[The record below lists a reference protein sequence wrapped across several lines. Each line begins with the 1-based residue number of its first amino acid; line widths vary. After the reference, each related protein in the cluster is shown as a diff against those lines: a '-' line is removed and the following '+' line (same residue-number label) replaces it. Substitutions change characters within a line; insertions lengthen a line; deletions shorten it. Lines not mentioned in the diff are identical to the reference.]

1 VILLAFLA
9 GLAVGFTLLIGY
21 YVRVDRRFKLL
32 ERRLKIESLEAFS
45 LFKQNQKLTSE
56 SPTSTIDDT
65 LTQNLRQILEAA
77 PIGFLLVDAENHLL
91 WLNLK
96 ACEFLEIGQFEITSP
111 RLLLEVVRS
120 YELDQ
125 LIEQTRA
132 ANEFYCAEWVFNP
145 VSPDQKR
152 LSRLKSRPIRGC
164 GVPLAKGVIAV
175 FLEDRQETALLTQQ
189 RDRWTSDV
197 AHELKTPLTSI
208 RLVAETL
215 RPRVEPPLRNWVD
228 RLLQE
233 AIRLSN
239 LVQDLLDFSQ
249 LEMNSQ
255 NRLNRTSV
263 DLPKLVQSV
272 WGSLEPLARYKELM
286 IVYEGAESLVV
297 QVDETQFRRVIL
309 NLLDNSIKYSP
320 PEGLIHVAIHAQ
332 GEEDGDEMVHLEV
345 IDQGEGFLESDL
357 PYIFERF
364 YRADPARTRE
374 SIGQPGSADDS
385 PHWFTGGSGLG
396 LAIVRQIVENHG
408 GQVTAKNHPELGGAW
423 LEVAFPAKPQ
433 NDPLS

>member
-1 VILLAFLA
+1 VVLLAFLS

-32 ERRLKIESLEAFS
+32 ERRLKIESLAAFS
-45 LFKQNQKLTSE
+45 LWQQNQTHLSE
-56 SPTSTIDDT
+56 GADSAIDDT
-65 LTQNLRQILEAA
+65 LTQNFQPILEAA
-77 PIGFLLVDAENHLL
+77 PIGFLAVDEENQLL
-91 WLNLK
+91 WLNSK
-96 ACEFLEIGQFEITSP
+96 ARELLEIDQVEIITS

-120 YELDQ
+120 YELDR
-125 LIEQTRA
+125 LIEQTRKV
-132 ANEFYCAEWVFNP
+132 NKFSCADWVYNP

-152 LSRLKSRPIRGC
+152 LSRLKSRPIRGS
-164 GVPLAKGVIAV
+164 GIPLERGMIAV
-175 FLEDRQETALLTQQ
+175 FLEDRQETVLLTQQ

-215 RPRVEPPLRNWVD
+215 RPRVEPSLRNWVD

-249 LEMNSQ
+249 IELNSQ
-255 NRLNRTSV
+255 TRLHRTDV

-286 IVYEGAESLVV
+286 LAYEGAESLLV

-309 NLLDNSIKYSP
+309 NLLDNSIKYSSQG
-320 PEGLIHVAIHAQ
+320 GLIHVAISTQ
-332 GEEDGDEMVHLEV
+332 VDEEETEIVHIEV

-357 PYIFERF
+357 PYVFERF

-374 SIGQPGSADDS
+374 LLGQPSNAEDS

-433 NDPLS
+433 NDSLS